1 VERCTATEFFLAD
14 AAGRINVIS
23 VSWWTDRHFFLLAVI
38 AYGVSAV
45 YSLFLWRKGFREHDR
60 VNYAILL
67 AGMLLQTKA
76 MFMRGLTLKECP
88 VHNLYEAMTFVDWTI
103 VAVYLVLGLLPRLR
117 YLGAFAAPV
126 VAAIGVFAL
135 MPGLD
140 PAHTGQPLLAANA
153 LVSLHAA
160 LTLLSYGAFGLSSV
174 AGGMY
179 LSQEHDLKFH
189 KLRAVFAVMP
199 PIDRLEKITNRL
211 LWAGL
216 VLLTAGL
223 ALIPFL
229 PKIQPDLHAGTDPK
243 IIWSAL
249 VWGLYGALLILH
261 GRFAQSGR
269 KFAWG
274 AVAGFAF
281 VVLTFWGVNLL
292 SPSHR
297 F

>member
-1 VERCTATEFFLAD
+1 VGQIT
-14 AAGRINVIS
+14 VKS

-38 AYGVSAV
+38 TYGLSSV
-45 YSLFLWRKGFREHDR
+45 YSLFLWRKGFRKHDH
-60 VNYAILL
+60 VNYALLL
-67 AGMLLQTKA
+67 AGIILQTKA
-76 MFMRGLTLKECP
+76 MFMRGLTLQECP

-103 VAVYLVLGLLPRLR
+103 VAAYLVFGLWPRVR
-117 YLGAFAAPV
+117 FLGAFAAPV
-126 VAAIGVFAL
+126 IFAIGVFAL

-140 PAHTGQPLLAANA
+140 PSHTGQPPFAANE

-174 AGGMY
+174 AAVMY
-179 LSQEHDLKFH
+179 LTQEHDLKFH
-189 KLRAVFAVMP
+189 KLRAVLAVMP
-199 PIDRLEKITNRL
+199 PIDRLEKITSRL
-211 LWAGL
+211 LWAGF
-216 VLLTAGL
+216 VLLSMGL
-223 ALIPFL
+223 GLIPFL
-229 PKIQPDLHAGTDPK
+229 LKNRPELHASDPK
-243 IIWSAL
+243 VVWSGL
-249 VWGLYGALLILH
+249 VWCLYLALLVLH
-261 GRFAQSGR
+261 WRFAQSGR

>member
-1 VERCTATEFFLAD
+1 MAGPLNLTA
-14 AAGRINVIS
+14 
-23 VSWWTDRHFFLLAVI
+23 VSWWTDRHVFSLAVI
-38 AYGVSAV
+38 AYGLSAA
-45 YSLFLWRKGFREHDR
+45 YSLFLWRKGFRKHDII
-60 VNYAILL
+60 NYAVLL
-67 AGMLLQTKA
+67 AGMMLQTKA
-76 MFMRGLTLKECP
+76 MFMRGLSLKECP

-103 VAVYLVLGLLPRLR
+103 VAVYVVIGLWPKVR

-126 VAAIGVFAL
+126 IFAIGVFAL

-140 PAHTGQPLLAANA
+140 SPPTGQPLAAGNA
-153 LVSLHAA
+153 MVSLHAA

-174 AGGMY
+174 AGVMY

-199 PIDRLEKITNRL
+199 PIDRLEIITSRL
-211 LWAGL
+211 LWAGF
-216 VLLTAGL
+216 LLLSAGL

-229 PKIQPDLHAGTDPK
+229 LKNRPEFHVASDPK
-243 IIWSAL
+243 VVWSAL
-249 VWGLYGALLILH
+249 VWCLYLGLLVLH

-274 AVAGFAF
+274 AVASFAF

-292 SPSHR
+292 SPTHR

>member
-1 VERCTATEFFLAD
+1 
-14 AAGRINVIS
+14 
-23 VSWWTDRHFFLLAVI
+23 VSWWTDRHIFLLAVI
-38 AYGVSAV
+38 VYGLSII
-45 YSLFLWRKGFREHDR
+45 YSLFLWRKGFHRDDF
-60 VNYAILL
+60 VNYGILF
-67 AGMLLQTKA
+67 AGMVLQTKA
-76 MFMRGLTLKECP
+76 MFMRGLSLKECP

-103 VAVYLVLGLLPRLR
+103 VAVYLVIGLWPRVR

-126 VAAIGVFAL
+126 IFAIGVFAL

-140 PAHTGQPLLAANA
+140 AAHTGQPPSEVNA
-153 LVSLHAA
+153 IVSLHAA

-199 PIDRLEKITNRL
+199 PIDRLEKITSRL
-211 LWAGL
+211 LWSGFL
-216 VLLTAGL
+216 LLTAGL
-223 ALIPFL
+223 ALIPLLLKNRPEF
-229 PKIQPDLHAGTDPK
+229 HVASDPK
-243 IIWSAL
+243 VIWSGL
-249 VWGLYGALLILH
+249 VWCLYLVLLILH

-281 VVLTFWGVNLL
+281 VALTFWGVNLL
-292 SPSHR
+292 SPTHR

>member
-1 VERCTATEFFLAD
+1 
-14 AAGRINVIS
+14 
-23 VSWWTDRHFFLLAVI
+23 LLAVI
-38 AYGVSAV
+38 AYGLSAV
-45 YSLFLWRKGFREHDR
+45 YSLFLWRKGFRKDDYI
-60 VNYAILL
+60 NYGVLL
-67 AGMLLQTKA
+67 AGMILQTKA

-103 VAVYLVLGLLPRLR
+103 VAVYLVIGLWPPVR

-126 VAAIGVFAL
+126 IFAIGVFAL

-140 PAHTGQPLLAANA
+140 PAHTGLTPLAAND

-174 AGGMY
+174 AGVMY

-199 PIDRLEKITNRL
+199 PIDRLEKITSRL
-211 LWAGL
+211 LWAGF

-229 PKIQPDLHAGTDPK
+229 LKGRPEFHVASDPK
-243 IIWSAL
+243 MIWSAL
-249 VWGLYGALLILH
+249 VWCLYLALLVLH

-274 AVAGFAF
+274 AVASFAF

-292 SPSHR
+292 SPTHK

>member
-1 VERCTATEFFLAD
+1 
-14 AAGRINVIS
+14 

-45 YSLFLWRKGFREHDR
+45 YSLFLWRKGFRKDDR
-60 VNYAILL
+60 VNYGVLL
-67 AGMLLQTKA
+67 AGLILQTNA

-103 VAVYLVLGLLPRLR
+103 VAVCLILGLWPRLR
-117 YLGAFAAPV
+117 YVGAFASPV
-126 VAAIGVFAL
+126 IVAIGVFAL

-140 PAHTGQPLLAANA
+140 PVHTGLPSLAGSA
-153 LVSLHAA
+153 LISLHAA

-174 AGGMY
+174 AGVMY
-179 LSQEHDLKFH
+179 LTQEHNLKFH
-189 KLRAVFAVMP
+189 KLRAVFTVMP
-199 PIDRLEKITNRL
+199 PIDRLEKITSRL

-216 VLLTAGL
+216 ALLTAGL
-223 ALIPFL
+223 ALIPL
-229 PKIQPDLHAGTDPK
+229 LLKSRPELHPAADPK
-243 IIWSAL
+243 VIWSGL
-249 VWGLYGALLILH
+249 VWGLYLALLVLH

>member
-1 VERCTATEFFLAD
+1 M
-14 AAGRINVIS
+14 
-23 VSWWTDRHFFLLAVI
+23 SWWTDRHFFLLAVI

-60 VNYAILL
+60 INYAVLL
-67 AGMLLQTKA
+67 AGLLLQTKA
-76 MFMRGLTLKECP
+76 MFMRGLSLKECP

-117 YLGAFAAPV
+117 YLGAFASPI

-174 AGGMY
+174 AGVMY
-179 LSQEHDLKFH
+179 LTQEHDLKFH